1 MRRLS
6 LLALLVL
13 FTLPIFAKH
22 VDVENAKVVASTFW
36 SQNVGKLTR
45 APFSDVT
52 SQTEFT
58 NFYIFNT
65 SDGFVIVSADD
76 IAYPILGYSDAGN
89 FDPQNIP
96 VNMYEWLQG
105 YEDEIQFGIENGIS
119 ASAEIAAD
127 WEKLSSGQ
135 GLSPKRSRSVN
146 ALVQTRWNQGSPY
159 NNLCPYDSGEGER
172 TVTGCVAT
180 AMAQIMKY
188 WNYPTQGNGSVT
200 YNATGYGNQTANFGN
215 TTYDW
220 NNMLNTYSNSA
231 TSAQKNAVATLMYH
245 CGVAVHM
252 SYGVSSTGG
261 SGAVTVGSSNGTA
274 EYAMKNYFL
283 YKNTLAG
290 RYRSSYSDT
299 NWKNM
304 MYTDLDAGRPII
316 YTGRGDGGGH
326 CFICDGYNNSNQF
339 HFNWGWG
346 GYCDGFYAINSLE
359 PGTGGIGSGNGTY
372 NESQSAIF
380 GIEPNAGLFA
390 IPNALTF
397 SGLGESKT
405 FMVRSS
411 TASNQSWSASSN
423 QSWLTVSPSTGAGS
437 GANTTV
443 TATASR
449 NNTANERTATVTI
462 TQGSATTTVTV
473 VQPSGIAND
482 PGCFGT
488 DGYDYIYPIESS
500 HMVIICGEGFG
511 YFTTGHKITKVKFTT
526 VDGAT
531 TSSYTNYT
539 NNSFT
544 IKIYENGSTES
555 LSSGYTSNIAGA
567 MGTQVYSQNYTQTSF
582 GEQEVVLNTPYTIN
596 ETTNFWIAVVANG
609 NSILRVRLNEYGEP
623 ISEDTYEGSAEA
635 FDGKYLYTDTYNG
648 TNYLN
653 TNGTAYYTDE
663 SQTELQLYSIDF
675 TLTFCT
681 EDPSLLAVTPETLNF
696 ASAGGNLNFTVKAN
710 NSVSSNWSAVSS
722 ESWLTL
728 SPTSG
733 NGNGATTTVTAT
745 AAENVSGAERSATIT
760 VTHGSETKVIT
771 VTQPDGSIAP
781 TNTWYGNAEYNDYNL
796 FPNTYQIVIRPEN
809 YGNFEAGNKILKVR
823 FSTYNGA
830 RTSSYTDYTN
840 TSFTIKIYEN
850 SSMDNNL
857 VNNGYTTSIN
867 NCLGTVAYSQNY
879 TAESFASEES
889 IKTHIV
895 DLETPYTIRNGVN
908 FWIAVVANG
917 NTLFLCNDVEVG
929 EPIEVSSYVSSMAI
943 AAASG
948 NYLYTESYS
957 STDRLY
963 LNYAAYYTD
972 NSRTTVQTYSVEYA
986 LSYYISDGDSPYML
1000 TSDIGAIF
1008 LVSNTDLHYA
1018 AETMSLGTTDN
1029 LVVYPGVQNNGPDN
1043 ATQPVSVSLKLG
1055 SEVLDEGT
1063 INFSETNAL
1072 EPPLF
1077 TWVYGSPYSY
1087 TVTAD
1092 QLNQMLITGT
1102 FDVCFDADYSGHDNN
1117 ESNNT
1122 TCITVTRATP
1132 SFTISAS
1139 ASPAAV
1145 GTITGT
1151 GTYELGEGVNLVA
1164 TPNTGYNFTNWT
1176 ENGTVVSTNATYTF
1190 TATANRTLV
1199 ANFTQR
1205 TYNVTATVDPANS
1218 GTISGNNSPY
1228 TYGTNVSL
1236 TANANAGY
1244 AFVNWTDEDA
1254 NVVSTNANYQFTIDG
1269 NRTFVAHFEI
1279 EEYEI
1284 TATANPTAG
1293 GSVTGAGT
1301 FQYGQTVTLNA
1312 TANTGYTFTNW
1323 TENGSVVSSNA
1334 EYSFTATASRTLVA
1348 NFQINTY
1355 NISAT
1360 ANPTAGGTISG
1371 AGEYTHGENVTLTA
1385 TANTGYDFV
1394 NWTENGAAV
1403 STETSISFTATADRN
1418 LVANFSIESYTI
1430 SATASPSNGGT
1441 VSGTGEYDY
1450 GQTVTL
1456 SATPS
1461 TGYHFVNWTENG
1473 TEVSTSAEYSFTATA
1488 DRTLV
1493 ANFSINRYHVTAT
1506 VNDPTKGNVT
1516 IEGETTE
1523 GMYDHGT
1530 VLVMTATATEG
1541 NHFVAWNDG
1550 VTDAQ
1555 REYTVVADVDFVA
1568 NFAQDGVVSYIIT
1581 ATANPTDGGT
1591 ITGVGPYEENTTVTL
1606 NAIASDGYSF
1616 ANWTEN
1622 DVVVS
1627 TDAEY
1632 SFTATADRTLVA
1644 NFTINTYTILVH
1656 IEGNGTVTYEG
1667 NELEDYEIVTVAEGA
1682 TPEFTIIP
1690 AEGYMI
1696 AGITIGEAEEGADV
1710 VFDGEVDDENV
1721 YTFDAVTANM
1731 YMIATFVRMHYT
1743 ITVNA
1748 GEHGTVTYNGE
1759 EITWVNAEEGS
1770 TPAFVITPDENY
1782 QIDVLSI
1789 DGNEVELT
1797 EEQLSGFT
1805 YTFEPVMSD
1814 MTFSVTFT
1822 RLNAADM
1829 LEAGSIA
1836 VYPNPNN
1843 GKFIL
1848 SMESIE
1854 GDVTCQIVNANGS
1867 VIETREMSATDG
1879 SEFVFDCNVAPGVY
1893 FVRVIS
1899 GDRVWTKSVVIN
1911 R

>member
-1 MRRLS
+1 MKRLS

-22 VDVENAKVVASTFW
+22 VDVETAQTVARSFMT
-36 SQNVGKLTR
+36 QNLGVSTR
-45 APFSDVT
+45 AALSDVT

-65 SDGFVIVSADD
+65 DGGFVIVSADD
-76 IAYPILGYSDAGN
+76 IATPILGYSDAGT
-89 FDPQNIP
+89 FDPNNIP

-105 YEDEIQFGIENGIS
+105 YEHDISLGKSNGVS
-119 ASAEIAAD
+119 ASNEIAVD
-127 WEKLSSGQ
+127 WNKLRNGEPVSIR
-135 GLSPKRSRSVN
+135 RSRAVN

-159 NNLCPYDSGEGER
+159 NNLCPYDTGEGER

-200 YNATGYGNQTANFGN
+200 YTPDGYAEQTANFGQ

-231 TSAQKNAVATLMYH
+231 TQAQKNAVATLMYH
-245 CGVAVHM
+245 CGVAVQM

-261 SGAVTVGSSNGTA
+261 SGAVTVGPSNGTA

-283 YKNTLAG
+283 YKNTLVG
-290 RYRSSYSDT
+290 RYRSNYSDT
-299 NWKNM
+299 EWKNM
-304 MYTDLDAGRPII
+304 LTADLDAGRPVI
-316 YTGRGDGGGH
+316 YTGRGEGGGH
-326 CFICDGYNNSNQF
+326 CFICDGYNNNNQF

-397 SGLGESKT
+397 SGLGGSKT

-411 TASNQSWSASSN
+411 TASSQSWSATSSET
-423 QSWLTVSPSTGAGS
+423 WLTITPSTGNGS
-437 GANTTV
+437 GSNTTV

-449 NNTANERTATVTI
+449 NNTAVERTATITI
-462 TQGSATTTVTV
+462 TQGSATTSVTV

-488 DGYDYIYPIESS
+488 DNYDDYFTLESGD
-500 HMVIICGEGFG
+500 MVIICGEGFG
-511 YFTTGHKITKVKFTT
+511 YYTSGHQITKVKFTT
-526 VDGAT
+526 YDGAA
-531 TSSYTNYT
+531 TSNYTNYT
-539 NNSFT
+539 NNSYT
-544 IKIYENGSTES
+544 IKIYEGGSTES

-567 MGTQVYSQNYTQTSF
+567 MGTQVYSQNYTQTVF
-582 GEQEVVLNTPYTIN
+582 GEQEIILNTPYTID
-596 ETTNFWIAVVANG
+596 EARNFWIAVIANG
-609 NSILRVRLNEYGEP
+609 QSILRTKLNEYGNP
-623 ISEDTYEGSAEA
+623 LSADAYEGSAEA

-648 TNYLN
+648 TAYLN
-653 TNGTAYYTDE
+653 TNGTAYYTDGTH
-663 SQTELQLYSIDF
+663 TELQMYSIDF

-681 EDPSLLAVTPETLNF
+681 EDPALLKVTPETLNF
-696 ASAGGNLNFTVKAN
+696 TSNGGNLNFIVKAN
-710 NSVSSNWSAVSS
+710 NNVSAGWTAYSS

-728 SPTSG
+728 SPASG

-745 AAENVSGAERSATIT
+745 AAENISGSDRTATIT
-760 VTHGSETKVIT
+760 VTQGSETKVIT
-771 VTQPDGSIAP
+771 VTQPDGSLAEV
-781 TNTWYGNAEYNDYNL
+781 NRWYGNTSSDSYSAFTNG
-796 FPNTYQIVIRPEN
+796 YQIIIRPEN
-809 YGNFEAGNKILKVR
+809 YGNFAAGNKILKVK
-823 FSTYNGA
+823 FDTYNGG

-850 SSMDNNL
+850 SSLDASL
-857 VNNGYTTSIN
+857 TSNGYTTSIDP
-867 NCLGTVAYSQNY
+867 CLGTVAYTQDY
-879 TAESFASEES
+879 TAESFASTDYS
-889 IKTHIV
+889 KTHIV
-895 DLETPYTIRNGVN
+895 ELNTPYTIREGVN

-917 NTLFLCNDVEVG
+917 NTLFLAYYNEAGDPVA
-929 EPIEVSSYVSSMAI
+929 SYSTSASI
-943 AAASG
+943 SAASG
-948 NYLYTESYS
+948 NYL
-957 STDRLY
+957 STQSNNGTDQLRY
-963 LNYAAYYTD
+963 NNVAYYTD
-972 NSRTTVQTYSVEYA
+972 DSYTTLQYYSIEYA
-986 LSYYISDGDSPYML
+986 LSYYVSDGDTPYVESSDLEAWLLDDGVSPHYDAE
-1000 TSDIGAIF
+1000 TNISIGA
-1008 LVSNTDLHYA
+1008 
-1018 AETMSLGTTDN
+1018 TDN
-1029 LVVYPGVQNNGPDN
+1029 IVIYPVIYNGGPETTSGT
-1043 ATQPVSVSLKLG
+1043 ASMAIKVG
-1055 SEVLDEGT
+1055 SETVQESTINVSLDEGY
-1063 INFSETNAL
+1063 FAWL
-1072 EPPLF
+1072 
-1077 TWVYGSPYSY
+1077 YGSSHSY
-1087 TVTAD
+1087 TITAET
-1092 QLNQMLITGT
+1092 LNQMVLTGT
-1102 FDVCFDADYSGHDNN
+1102 FDVCLQITYSGFDPDL
-1117 ESNNT
+1117 SNNT
-1122 TCITVTRATP
+1122 TCITVARETP
-1132 SFTISAS
+1132 TFTISAS
-1139 ASPAAV
+1139 AQPTNG
-1145 GTITGT
+1145 GTVTGA
-1151 GTYELGEGVNLVA
+1151 GTYTLGEGVNLVA
-1164 TPNTGYNFTNWT
+1164 TPATGYNFTNWT
-1176 ENGTVVSTNATYTF
+1176 ENGSVVSTNATYTF

-1218 GTISGNNSPY
+1218 GTIGGNQSPY
-1228 TYGTNVSL
+1228 TYGSNVSL
-1236 TANANAGY
+1236 TANANPGF

-1254 NVVSTNANYQFTIDG
+1254 NVVSTNTTYQFAIDG
-1269 NRTFVAHFEI
+1269 NRTLVAHFEA

-1293 GSVTGAGT
+1293 GSVAGAGT
-1301 FQYGQTVTLNA
+1301 FQYGQQVTLTA
-1312 TANTGYTFTNW
+1312 TANEGYNFVNW
-1323 TENGSVVSSNA
+1323 TENGSEVSTNA
-1334 EYSFTATASRTLVA
+1334 EYSFSASASRTLVA
-1348 NFQINTY
+1348 NFAIATY
-1355 NISAT
+1355 TISVT
-1360 ANPTAGGTISG
+1360 ANPTAGGTING
-1371 AGEYTHGENVTLTA
+1371 AGEYTHGQNVTLTA
-1385 TANTGYDFV
+1385 TENTGYDFV
-1394 NWTENGAAV
+1394 NWTENGAVV

-1418 LVANFSIESYTI
+1418 LVANFSIESYNI
-1430 SATASPSNGGT
+1430 SATANPSNGGT
-1441 VSGTGEYDY
+1441 VSGAGEYDY
-1450 GQTVTL
+1450 GQTATL
-1456 SATPS
+1456 TATANE
-1461 TGYHFVNWTENG
+1461 GYHFVNWIENG
-1473 TEVSTSAEYSFTATA
+1473 SEVSAEANYSFTATT

-1506 VNDPTKGNVT
+1506 ANDPAKGNVT
-1516 IEGETTE
+1516 IEGETTD
-1523 GMYDHGT
+1523 GIYDYGT

-1555 REYTVVADVDFVA
+1555 RQYTVVADENFVA
-1568 NFAQDGVVSYIIT
+1568 TFAQDGVVTYIIT
-1581 ATANPTDGGT
+1581 ATANPTEGGT
-1591 ITGVGPYEENTTVTL
+1591 ITGAGPYEENTTVTL
-1606 NAIASDGYSF
+1606 NATASDGYTF

-1622 DVVVS
+1622 DAVVS

-1632 SFTATADRTLVA
+1632 TFTATADRTLVA

-1667 NELEDYEIVTVAEGA
+1667 NELEDYETVTVAEGA

-1731 YMIATFVRMHYT
+1731 IMTVTFVRMQYT

-1843 GKFIL
+1843 GMFTL

-1854 GDVTCQIVNANGS
+1854 GDVTCQIANASGS
-1867 VIETREMSATDG
+1867 IIETREVNADSN
-1879 SEFVFDCNVAPGVY
+1879 SEILFDYNLPAGVY
-1893 FVRVIS
+1893 FVRVIY
-1899 GDRVWTKSVVIN
+1899 GNKTWTERVVIEN
-1911 R
+1911 